1 MSDNNITR
9 IKVNIDN
16 LPQGK
21 TDWAKIDA
29 LTDEEVEQAALADPD
44 AQPTSRQALKRFR
57 RTVDVKSIRENL
69 SLTQEEFASTFRL
82 SLATVRAWEQ
92 AKKQPDQT
100 AQVLLKVI
108 AHDPDVVKQA
118 LVDS

>member
-1 MSDNNITR
+1 MNDDNIIR
-9 IKVNIDN
+9 MKVHIDN

-21 TDWAKIDA
+21 TDWAKIDT
-29 LTDEEVEQAALADPD
+29 LTDDEVEQAALADPD
-44 AQPTSRQALKRFR
+44 AQPTSREALKRFQ
-57 RTVDVKSIRENL
+57 RTVDVKAIRETL
-69 SLTQEEFASTFRL
+69 SLTQEEFARTFRL

-108 AHDPDVVKQA
+108 AYDPEAVKQA
-118 LVDS
+118 LIDS